1 MADKKVDVLIIGSG
15 HTGGMAAKILTEK
28 GISCTMLDAG
38 PMLNFER
45 DRTLKPASQLPFRGL
60 DAPGRHPH
68 VFQSSEFSANQW
80 VDEKVIPYNYPTGQQ
95 YNWVRIRSVGGR
107 SPFWGRQSFRHSD
120 FEFKCKDHD
129 GFGENWPISYK
140 DLAPYYDPRGGD
152 LPRAGPHRRSAAISR
167 RQLH

>member
-1 MADKKVDVLIIGSG
+1 MGEPWHSQGIHACHPPGPFLKRFPFTKGRGHMADKKVDVLIIGSG

-68 VFQSSEFSANQW
+68 VFQSSEFSAN
-80 VDEKVIPYNYPTGQQ
+80 
-95 YNWVRIRSVGGR
+95 
-107 SPFWGRQSFRHSD
+107 
-120 FEFKCKDHD
+120 
-129 GFGENWPISYK
+129 
-140 DLAPYYDPRGGD
+140 
-152 LPRAGPHRRSAAISR
+152 
-167 RQLH
+167 